1 MKNNKL
7 PFQIGKHYEN
17 WEFDLEPSD
26 MERILGFDSY
36 VFIREISFLNI
47 IPRYTELV
55 FCWDILKVVILTF
68 DFEIKEQLEL
78 FRDILALNFGSK
90 TQFKNE
96 HLQAEI
102 YSVARHIELW
112 LVYIPD
118 GYRIEISYG
127 CSKYLNIIYN

>member
-1 MKNNKL
+1 MKKNKL

-55 FCWDILKVVILTF
+55 FCWDILKVVILTV
-68 DFEIKEQLEL
+68 DFETKEQLEL

-102 YSVARHIELW
+102 YSIARHIELW

-118 GYRIEISYG
+118 GYRIELSYG
-127 CSKYLNIIYN
+127 NSKYLRGIYY

>member
-36 VFIREISFLNI
+36 FYIRELSFLGI

-55 FCWDILKVVILTF
+55 FCWDILKVVILTV
-68 DFEIKEQLEL
+68 DFETKEQLEL

-102 YSVARHIELW
+102 YSIARHIELW

-118 GYRIEISYG
+118 GYRIELSYG
-127 CSKYLNIIYN
+127 NSKYLRGIYY

>member
-1 MKNNKL
+1 MKKGKL

-17 WEFDLEPSD
+17 WEFDLEPSE

-36 VFIREISFLNI
+36 FYIRELSFLGI

-55 FCWDILKVVILTF
+55 FCWDILKVVILTV
-68 DFEIKEQLEL
+68 DFETKEQMEL
-78 FRDILALNFGSK
+78 FRDILNLNFGNRI
-90 TQFKNE
+90 QFDNE
-96 HLQAEI
+96 YLQAEI

-127 CSKYLNIIYN
+127 SSKYLKKIYD

>member
-1 MKNNKL
+1 MKKDKL

-36 VFIREISFLNI
+36 FYIRELSFLDI

-55 FCWDILKVVILTF
+55 FCWDILKVVILTI
-68 DFEIKEQLEL
+68 DFETLVQLHQYK
-78 FRDILALNFGSK
+78 DILDLNFGNRAK
-90 TQFKNE
+90 FKNE
-96 HLQAEI
+96 DLQAEI

-127 CSKYLNIIYN
+127 NSKYLRGIYY

>member
-1 MKNNKL
+1 MKKDKL
-7 PFQIGKHYEN
+7 PFEIGKHYEN

-47 IPRYTELV
+47 IPRYAQLV
-55 FCWDILKVVILTF
+55 FCWDILKVVILTL
-68 DFEIKEQLEL
+68 DFETKEQMEL

-96 HLQAEI
+96 DLQAEI

>member
-55 FCWDILKVVILTF
+55 FCWDILKVVILTV
-68 DFEIKEQLEL
+68 DFETLEQLHQ
-78 FRDILALNFGSK
+78 FRDILDLNFGSK

-96 HLQAEI
+96 DLQAEI

-118 GYRIEISYG
+118 GYRIELSYG
-127 CSKYLNIIYN
+127 NSKYLKEIYN

>member
-1 MKNNKL
+1 MKKNKL

-55 FCWDILKVVILTF
+55 FCWDILKVVILTL
-68 DFEIKEQLEL
+68 DFETKEQMEL

-96 HLQAEI
+96 DLQAEI

-118 GYRIEISYG
+118 GYRIELSYG
-127 CSKYLNIIYN
+127 NSKYLKEIYN

>member
-1 MKNNKL
+1 MKKDKL

-17 WEFDLEPSD
+17 WEFDLEPSG

-36 VFIREISFLNI
+36 FYIKELSFLNI

-68 DFEIKEQLEL
+68 DFETKEQMEL

-96 HLQAEI
+96 DLQAEI

-118 GYRIEISYG
+118 GYRIELSYG
-127 CSKYLNIIYN
+127 NSKYLKEIYN

>member
-1 MKNNKL
+1 MKKDKL

-68 DFEIKEQLEL
+68 DFETKEQMEL

-96 HLQAEI
+96 DLQAEI

-127 CSKYLNIIYN
+127 NSKYLKEIYN

>member
-17 WEFDLEPSD
+17 WEFDLEPID
-26 MERILGFDSY
+26 MERILGLDSY
-36 VFIREISFLNI
+36 FYIRELSFFGI
-47 IPRYTELV
+47 IPRYAQLV

-68 DFEIKEQLEL
+68 DFETKEQMEL

-96 HLQAEI
+96 DLQAEI

>member
-68 DFEIKEQLEL
+68 DFETKEQMEL

-96 HLQAEI
+96 DLQAEI

-127 CSKYLNIIYN
+127 NNKYLKEIYD

>member
-36 VFIREISFLNI
+36 FYIRELSFLDI

-55 FCWDILKVVILTF
+55 FCWDILKVVILTI
-68 DFEIKEQLEL
+68 DFETLVQLHQ
-78 FRDILALNFGSK
+78 FKDILDLNFGNRAK
-90 TQFKNE
+90 FKNE
-96 HLQAEI
+96 DLQAEI

-127 CSKYLNIIYN
+127 SSKYLEEIYN

>member
-1 MKNNKL
+1 MKKDKL

-68 DFEIKEQLEL
+68 DFETKEQMEL

-96 HLQAEI
+96 DLQAEI

-112 LVYIPD
+112 LVYIPY

-127 CSKYLNIIYN
+127 SSKYLKEIYD

>member
-55 FCWDILKVVILTF
+55 FCWDILKVVILTV
-68 DFEIKEQLEL
+68 DFETKEQMEL

-96 HLQAEI
+96 DLQAEI

>member
-1 MKNNKL
+1 MKKDKL
-7 PFQIGKHYEN
+7 PFEIGKHYEN

-55 FCWDILKVVILTF
+55 FCWDILKVIILTV
-68 DFEIKEQLEL
+68 DFETKEQLEL

-96 HLQAEI
+96 DLQAEI

-118 GYRIEISYG
+118 GYRIELSYG
-127 CSKYLNIIYN
+127 NSKYLRGIYY

>member
-118 GYRIEISYG
+118 GYRVEISYG

>member
-1 MKNNKL
+1 MKKDKL
-7 PFQIGKHYEN
+7 PFEIGKHYEN

-68 DFEIKEQLEL
+68 DFETKEQMEL

-96 HLQAEI
+96 DLQAEI

>member
-1 MKNNKL
+1 MKKDKL

-26 MERILGFDSY
+26 IERILGFESY
-36 VFIREISFLNI
+36 FYIRELSFLGI

-55 FCWDILKVVILTF
+55 FCWDILKVVILTV
-68 DFEIKEQLEL
+68 DFETKEQMEL

-96 HLQAEI
+96 DLQAEI

-118 GYRIEISYG
+118 GYRVEISYG

>member
-1 MKNNKL
+1 MKKDKL

-26 MERILGFDSY
+26 VERIIGFDSY
-36 VFIREISFLNI
+36 FHIRELSFLGI

-55 FCWDILKVVILTF
+55 FCWDILKVVILTV
-68 DFEIKEQLEL
+68 DFETKEQLEL

-102 YSVARHIELW
+102 YSIARHIELW

-118 GYRIEISYG
+118 GYRIELSYG
-127 CSKYLNIIYN
+127 NSKYLRGIYY

>member
-1 MKNNKL
+1 MKKDKL
-7 PFQIGKHYEN
+7 PFEIGKHYEN

-55 FCWDILKVVILTF
+55 FCWEILKVVILTF
-68 DFEIKEQLEL
+68 DFEIKEQMEL

-96 HLQAEI
+96 DLQAEI

-112 LVYIPD
+112 LVYIPY

-127 CSKYLNIIYN
+127 SSKYLKEIYD

>member
-1 MKNNKL
+1 MKKDKL

-26 MERILGFDSY
+26 VERILGFDSY

-55 FCWDILKVVILTF
+55 FCWDILKVVILTV
-68 DFEIKEQLEL
+68 DFETKEQLEL

-102 YSVARHIELW
+102 YSIARHIELW

-127 CSKYLNIIYN
+127 NNKYLRGIYY

>member
-1 MKNNKL
+1 MKKDKL

-17 WEFDLEPSD
+17 WEFDLEPID
-26 MERILGFDSY
+26 MERILGLDSY
-36 VFIREISFLNI
+36 FYIRELSFFGI
-47 IPRYTELV
+47 IPRYAQLV
-55 FCWDILKVVILTF
+55 FCWDILKVVILTV
-68 DFEIKEQLEL
+68 DFETKEQMEL

-96 HLQAEI
+96 DLQAEI

-112 LVYIPD
+112 LVYIPY

-127 CSKYLNIIYN
+127 SSKYLKEIYD

>member
-55 FCWDILKVVILTF
+55 FCWDILKVVILTV
-68 DFEIKEQLEL
+68 DFETKEQLEL

-102 YSVARHIELW
+102 YSIARHIELW

-118 GYRIEISYG
+118 GYRIELSYG
-127 CSKYLNIIYN
+127 NSKYLRGIYY

>member
-1 MKNNKL
+1 MKKDKL

-26 MERILGFDSY
+26 VERILGFDSY

-68 DFEIKEQLEL
+68 DFEIKEQMEL

-96 HLQAEI
+96 DLQAEI

-127 CSKYLNIIYN
+127 NSKYLRGIYY

>member
-1 MKNNKL
+1 MKKDKL

-17 WEFDLEPSD
+17 WEFDLEPSG

-36 VFIREISFLNI
+36 FYIKELSFLGI
-47 IPRYTELV
+47 IPRYAELV
-55 FCWDILKVVILTF
+55 FCWDILKVVILTI
-68 DFEIKEQLEL
+68 DFETKEQLEL

-127 CSKYLNIIYN
+127 NSKYLRGIYY

>member
-1 MKNNKL
+1 MKKDKL
-7 PFQIGKHYEN
+7 PFEIGKHYEN
-17 WEFDLEPSD
+17 WEFDLEPTD

-36 VFIREISFLNI
+36 FYIRELSFLGI

-55 FCWDILKVVILTF
+55 FCWDILKVVILTV
-68 DFEIKEQLEL
+68 DFETKEQLEL

-96 HLQAEI
+96 DLQAEI

>member
-1 MKNNKL
+1 MKKDKL

-26 MERILGFDSY
+26 VERILGFDSY

-68 DFEIKEQLEL
+68 DFETKEQMEL

-102 YSVARHIELW
+102 YSIARHIELW

-118 GYRIEISYG
+118 GYRIELSYG
-127 CSKYLNIIYN
+127 NSKYLRGIYY

>member
-1 MKNNKL
+1 MKKDKL

-17 WEFDLEPSD
+17 WEFDLEPSG

-36 VFIREISFLNI
+36 FYIKELSFLGI
-47 IPRYTELV
+47 IPRYAELV
-55 FCWDILKVVILTF
+55 FCWDILKVVILTI
-68 DFEIKEQLEL
+68 DFETKEQLEL

-96 HLQAEI
+96 LLQAEI
-102 YSVARHIELW
+102 YSIARHLELW

-118 GYRIEISYG
+118 GYRIELSYG
-127 CSKYLNIIYN
+127 INKYLNIIYN

>member
-1 MKNNKL
+1 MKKDKL
-7 PFQIGKHYEN
+7 PFEIGKHYEN

-68 DFEIKEQLEL
+68 DFEIKEQMEL

-96 HLQAEI
+96 DLQAEI

-127 CSKYLNIIYN
+127 NSKYLRGIYY

>member
-1 MKNNKL
+1 MKKDKL

-36 VFIREISFLNI
+36 FHIRDLSFLGI
-47 IPRYTELV
+47 IPRYAELV
-55 FCWDILKVVILTF
+55 FCWDILKVVILTV
-68 DFEIKEQLEL
+68 DFETLEQLHQ
-78 FRDILALNFGSK
+78 FRDILDLNFGER
-90 TQFKNE
+90 TQYENE
-96 HLQAEI
+96 YLDAQI